1 MGADLLVMGA
11 YAQNRLRAA
20 LLGGVTRHVL
30 AQAEL
35 PVLMAH

>member
-1 MGADLLVMGA
+1 MGADLLVTGA
-11 YAQNRLRAA
+11 YARGRLRGL

-30 AQAEL
+30 AYAEL